1 MTTNF
6 FQNIAS
12 LNLPGTWKLVIQTD
26 ANGSMTVSELF
37 NANCGDKAVKLIIPY
52 TLTGTAQDLDEA
64 FFTKITEP
72 VLKSAELQIN
82 LEAHLKSVEQA
93 KAASKMEQDRKT
105 KEKAQASA
113 TPKKTEDAE
122 IPEPK
127 ISKEDKKKSYD
138 AAMDNVNEL
147 IKKLKFT
154 EALGILPST
163 EEYPN
168 KENELKKKR
177 QYLEQQANFYEKALQ
192 NFNAE

>member
-26 ANGSMTVSELF
+26 ADGNMTVSELF
-37 NANCGDKAVKLIIPY
+37 NATCGDKAVKLIIPY

-72 VLKSAELQIN
+72 VVKTAELQSN

-93 KAASKMEQDRKT
+93 KAASKMEQDKKV
-105 KEKAQASA
+105 KEKAQATA

-127 ISKEDKKKSYD
+127 ISKEDKKKAYD
-138 AAMDNVNEL
+138 TSMENVNEL
-147 IKKLKFT
+147 IKKLKFS
-154 EALGILPST
+154 EALAILPSV
-163 EEYPN
+163 EEHPN
-168 KENELKKKR
+168 RENELKKKR

-192 NFNAE
+192 TFNAE

>member
-26 ANGSMTVSELF
+26 ADGNMTVSELF
-37 NANCGDKAVKLIIPY
+37 NATCGDKAVKLIIPY

-72 VLKSAELQIN
+72 VAKTAELQTN

-93 KAASKMEQDRKT
+93 KAASKMEQDKKN
-105 KEKAQASA
+105 KEKLQATA

-127 ISKEDKKKSYD
+127 ISKEDKKKAYD
-138 AAMDNVNEL
+138 TAMENVTEL
-147 IKKLKFT
+147 IKKLKFS
-154 EALGILPST
+154 EALAILPDVA
-163 EEYPN
+163 EYPN

>member
-12 LNLPGTWKLVIQTD
+12 FNLPGTWKLVIQTD
-26 ANGSMTVSELF
+26 ENGNMTVSELF
-37 NANCGDKAVKLIIPY
+37 NAICGDKAIKLIIPY

-72 VLKSAELQIN
+72 VAKTAELQTN

-93 KAASKMEQDRKT
+93 KAASKMEQDKKN
-105 KEKAQASA
+105 KEKAQATA

-122 IPEPK
+122 IPDPK
-127 ISKEDKKKSYD
+127 ISREDKKKGYD
-138 AAMDNVNEL
+138 TAMENVTEL
-147 IKKLKFT
+147 IKKLKFS
-154 EALGILPST
+154 EALAILPDIA
-163 EEYPN
+163 EYPN